1 MKELQ
6 DTLTVSEERLQIER
20 ERTSKLSTELNQERK
35 RRIEFQTESS
45 KQAKEL
51 ESLRTSYE
59 SERQRSDQLYTQ
71 LKKEKEQ
78 KDDLKR
84 KVKQLTSQLELASK
98 REEDKRNEIT
108 RKQKEIQNIV
118 GCPVTVRRV
127 GFDGMIT
134 NDDLSRLTQAILIQ
148 LKSIKDLFSKAFSV
162 IRIEYVMNDQ
172 LYRQFDET
180 RTAFRRLGRNSQ
192 EVLLFHGTNPSSIDL

>member
-6 DTLTVSEERLQIER
+6 DTLTVSEGRLQVER
-20 ERTSKLSTELNQERK
+20 ERISKLSTELNQERQQ
-35 RRIEFQTESS
+35 RTEFQTESS
-45 KQAKEL
+45 KQAKKL

-59 SERQRSDQLYTQ
+59 SERQRSNQLYTQ

-98 REEDKRNEIT
+98 REEDKRNEST
-108 RKQKEIQNIV
+108 RKQKEIENIV

-127 GFDGMIT
+127 GSMIT

-148 LKSIKDLFSKAFSV
+148 LKSIKDLSSKAFSV
-162 IRIEYVMNDQ
+162 IRIEYVMNDR

-192 EVLLFHGTNPSSIDL
+192 EVLLFHGTNPSNIDL